1 MPFTYVVMGQ
11 EVKLEGAYHR
21 DADPTKFDLGVR
33 WREEVQNLLD
43 QGRLR
48 CHPVRE
54 VPGKWQGI
62 IQGLDMLK
70 AGQVRGQKLVVRVGN
85 A

>member
-1 MPFTYVVMGQ
+1 MGK
-11 EVKLEGAYHR
+11 EVKLTGEYHR
-21 DADPTKFDLGVR
+21 DADPAKFDLGVR
-33 WREEVQNLLD
+33 WRNEVQTLLD
-43 QGRLR
+43 RGRLR
-48 CHPVRE
+48 CHPPRE

-85 A
+85 V